1 MKKQI
6 IIAALLMVGGIFAG
20 LGTSHAQA
28 QFPSVR
34 VENASGQ
41 MINTS
46 SLAAR
51 RVPLIVSFW
60 STTCKPCILE
70 LNAMNDLLDDWREEA
85 EFEIVA
91 VSIDDA
97 RSSSVA
103 KALASGNGWDRFTV
117 LYDKNQELKRALN
130 VNMAPHTF
138 IFDANGRIVYSH
150 VGYTPGTEEE
160 YIEKIKSLN

>member
-6 IIAALLMVGGIFAG
+6 LISLALIALAGI
-20 LGTSHAQA
+20 GTAHA
-28 QFPSVR
+28 QFPNVKI
-34 VENASGQ
+34 ENSKGEV
-41 MINTS
+41 ISTS
-46 SLAAR
+46 TLAAKK
-51 RVPLIVSFW
+51 VPLIVSFW
-60 STTCKPCILE
+60 STTCKPCIQE

-85 EFEIVA
+85 DFEVIA
-91 VSIDDA
+91 VSIDDV
-97 RSSSVA
+97 RSSSMA

-130 VNMAPHTF
+130 VSMAPHPF
-138 IFDANGRIVYSH
+138 IFDANGKIVYSH

>member
-6 IIAALLMVGGIFAG
+6 FIALLALGAFWAGGIDTAR
-20 LGTSHAQA
+20 AQS

-34 VENASGQ
+34 IENAAGQ

-46 SLAAR
+46 TLAAK

-70 LNAMNDLLDDWREEA
+70 LNAMNDLLDEWREEA
-85 EFEIVA
+85 EFEVIA

-103 KALASGNGWDRFTV
+103 KALANGNGWDRFTV
-117 LYDKNQELKRALN
+117 LYDKNQDFKRALN
-130 VNMAPHTF
+130 VSMAPHTF
-138 IFDANGRIVYSH
+138 IFDANGRIIYSH